1 MSRKTVL
8 VVDDE
13 RDLVDILELNLRR
26 EQYRVLVA
34 GDGAAALKIA
44 DREVPDLIL
53 LDLMLPGVNGLEV
66 CRRLRATA
74 RTATIPIIMLTAKGE
89 ETDAVIGLS
98 QGADDYVSKPFGVKE
113 LMARVAAQIRRG
125 ARGASNDLPSLRWEG
140 LVIDS
145 DRFVVTLHGEPI
157 ALTTTEFKLLRHLV
171 ARTGRVFTRSELLD
185 AVRGADAIST
195 DRTIDVHV
203 AAIRRKLGE
212 YGAHLL
218 TLRGVGYKFADAPGG
233 EPAS

>member
-1 MSRKTVL
+1 MARKTVL

-34 GDGAAALKIA
+34 GDGEEALSIA
-44 DREVPDLIL
+44 DRELPDLIL
-53 LDLMLPGVNGLEV
+53 LDLMLPGIGGLEV
-66 CRRLRATA
+66 CRRIRSTA
-74 RTATIPIIMLTAKGE
+74 RTAGIPIIMLTAKGE

-98 QGADDYVSKPFGVKE
+98 SGADDYVCKPFGVKV

-125 ARGASNDLPSLRWEG
+125 RRGTGPEASALRWED
-140 LVIDS
+140 LQIDS
-145 DRFVVTLHGEPI
+145 DRFVVTLRDEPL

-171 ARTGRVFTRSELLD
+171 ARPGRVFTRNELLD
-185 AVRGADAIST
+185 AIGGPDSIAM

-203 AAIRRKLGE
+203 TAIRRKLAD
-212 YGAHLL
+212 YGGFVL
-218 TLRGVGYKFADAPGG
+218 TVRGVGYKFAETPGAP
-233 EPAS
+233 SV